1 MLLLLVVVIV
11 VVFSSSSIVAC
22 KKRFRM
28 CDALSVSNSR
38 PKEGPILDVWVL
50 RFDKKSERGRRR
62 SKMRNQS
69 KECNE
74 DRNRSSLLSSVAQTF
89 DSPDTCCVTTTTTTM
104 MMMMIRR

>member
-1 MLLLLVVVIV
+1 MVVLLVVIV

-38 PKEGPILDVWVL
+38 PKEGPILECVWVL
-50 RFDKKSERGRRR
+50 RFDKKSERGRR

-69 KECNE
+69 KECE

-89 DSPDTCCVTTTTTTM
+89 DSPDTCCVTTTTTMM

>member
-1 MLLLLVVVIV
+1 MVLLLLLVVVIV
-11 VVFSSSSIVAC
+11 VVFSSSSIMAF
-22 KKRFRM
+22 KKRFHM
-28 CDALSVSNSR
+28 CDALSVSKC

-50 RFDKKSERGRRR
+50 RFDKKSERGRR

-69 KECNE
+69 KECE

-89 DSPDTCCVTTTTTTM
+89 DSPDTCCVTTTTTMM